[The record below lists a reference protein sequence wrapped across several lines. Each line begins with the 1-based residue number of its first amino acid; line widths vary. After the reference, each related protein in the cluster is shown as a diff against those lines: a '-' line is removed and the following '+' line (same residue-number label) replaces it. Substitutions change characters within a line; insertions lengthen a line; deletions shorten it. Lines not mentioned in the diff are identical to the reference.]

1 MRNGIYFPN
10 VSFFLRLLCCPFCEG
25 ELTFER
31 SSEIADESAFGVLS
45 CNCDRYPVCGG
56 HSIFKKGPVGS
67 IGGRPCEPWQVINLI
82 EAGRHREALFAVLL
96 PPPPLNAPPGWQE
109 EAEALFTTTENQ
121 ATVCDLVDFYFGQTG
136 GWSAF
141 TSIHYFLFRFGQ
153 SRQLMA
159 LSLANLIEKPRKPV
173 LDPAC
178 GIGHIDS
185 QFGRASG
192 RDSESLGF
200 TAVSSYFI

>member
-1 MRNGIYFPN
+1 M
-10 VSFFLRLLCCPFCEG
+10 
-25 ELTFER
+25 
-31 SSEIADESAFGVLS
+31 
-45 CNCDRYPVCGG
+45 
-56 HSIFKKGPVGS
+56 
-67 IGGRPCEPWQVINLI
+67 INLI

-136 GWSAF
+136 GWSEF

-159 LSLANLIEKPRKPV
+159 LSLANLIEKPQKPV
-173 LDPAC
+173 LDLAC
-178 GIGHIDS
+178 GIGHITRS
-185 QFGRASG
+185 LVARAEGQRVIGLDRSFFVLYLAKNWVAPAG
-192 RDSESLGF
+192 EYVCGDADASLPFRDGAFSAAFCTDTFHVLVNRATCIRELKRVTRTTGQ
-200 TAVSSYFI
+200 